1 MKTELKNFLKLNMKT
16 NNKLTRK
23 LEEEKK
29 INKRNADLGWPTK
42 EEIPL
47 ARKKA
52 IKDGGYRIPRR
63 SDKKRFT
70 GCFYGQR
77 SGYSNTHLTKKDLI
91 ERAQFRD
98 ELL

>member
-1 MKTELKNFLKLNMKT
+1 MWYSNIMKTH
-16 NNKLTRK
+16 NKLTRK
-23 LEEEKK
+23 LEEERK
-29 INKRNADLGWPTK
+29 INNRNADLGWPTN

-47 ARKKA
+47 KRKKA
-52 IKDGGYRIPRR
+52 IKDGGYRISGR
-63 SDKKRFT
+63 SDKKKFK

-77 SGYSNTHLTKKDLI
+77 SGYSTTHLTKKDLI